1 VILPFSSRTACPM
14 CSSSAASSPK
24 NMDTEQVE
32 RLAVE
37 PQLQAPFGVTR
48 DLAAR
53 DFAVISHAD
62 FVGHVFVR

>member
-1 VILPFSSRTACPM
+1 M
-14 CSSSAASSPK
+14 CSNSAASSPK
-24 NMDTEQVE
+24 IMDTEQVE

-37 PQLQAPFGVTR
+37 QQLQAPFGVTR